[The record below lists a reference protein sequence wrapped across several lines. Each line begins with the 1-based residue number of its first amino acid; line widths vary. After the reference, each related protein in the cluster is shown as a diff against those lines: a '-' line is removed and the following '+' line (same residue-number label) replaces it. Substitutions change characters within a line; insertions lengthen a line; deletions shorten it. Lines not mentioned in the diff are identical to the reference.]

1 MRASLVCF
9 KKVSKVGRASSGK
22 YNLRGR
28 MRVVSTIKY
37 YNNIQMLRHT
47 MCLPSYRNKA
57 FPTQIFRKLLE
68 IGKEL
73 LRIERAELS
82 AQVDIEIALRKSS
95 PYCSRGRVGNG
106 WEGFGA

>member
-57 FPTQIFRKLLE
+57 FPTQIFRKLLTMLMGHPPQ
-68 IGKEL
+68 I
-73 LRIERAELS
+73 
-82 AQVDIEIALRKSS
+82 IA
-95 PYCSRGRVGNG
+95 RGREKALVPFAADQS
-106 WEGFGA
+106 GFCI